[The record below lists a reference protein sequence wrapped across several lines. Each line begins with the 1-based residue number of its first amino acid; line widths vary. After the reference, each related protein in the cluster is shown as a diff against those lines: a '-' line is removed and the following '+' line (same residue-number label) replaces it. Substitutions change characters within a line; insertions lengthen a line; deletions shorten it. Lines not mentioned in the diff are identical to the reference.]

1 MLGSVAGTHSY
12 LRLPAF
18 PSAII
23 CDKDATP
30 PVLPTFEFFTL
41 SVSMTKRNN
50 IAVFAYAN
58 IVLRYP
64 YHLYLIVKQLPS
76 LSPSETESQGHFCEQ
91 ERLILLRSDVIA
103 I

>member
-50 IAVFAYAN
+50 IGRFRKSYGEPRQSKFLAS
-58 IVLRYP
+58 RYP
-64 YHLYLIVKQLPS
+64 FHHIQLSKFVQFRIYP
-76 LSPSETESQGHFCEQ
+76 
-91 ERLILLRSDVIA
+91 LLTVTPIA
-103 I
+103 